1 MTERFTEELLREVW
15 SEAMRQQA
23 EPYVLEERAAIVAWL
38 SGINHYVAKSLADQI
53 EAGEHLK

>member
-1 MTERFTEELLREVW
+1 MTDRFTEELLREVW

-38 SGINHYVAKSLADQI
+38 MPYDPAIAEDI
-53 EAGEHLK
+53 EAGAHLK